1 MAKRNRIKD
10 FFWRHSAGMAFLVM
24 VAFVAFIGFVGYT
37 YAVVTKRFASARQF
51 DSPSRIYSDATPLVP
66 GISYP
71 RALLEPK
78 LNHVG
83 YHEVAARVA
92 NPGEYRYAGGNLE
105 IYLQNFEYPDIE
117 FRALP
122 VVVEMDGSTI
132 RGVKRL
138 DDGAALRGV
147 RVEPELITS
156 IYNNEMED
164 RLPVALSAVPK
175 VVSEAIISTEDKNF
189 YHHQGISIRGTLA
202 ALVTDIRNKN
212 MTHGGSTLTQQLIK
226 NFFLNPERTLP
237 RKLHEALMAVLL

>member
-1 MAKRNRIKD
+1 MSNRNRIKD
-10 FFWRHSAGMAFLVM
+10 FFWRHSAGIAFLVM
-24 VAFVAFIGFVGYT
+24 VAFVGFIGFIGYT
-37 YAVVTKRFASARQF
+37 YVVVTKRFASALQF
-51 DSPSRIYSDATPLVP
+51 DRPSRIYSDATPLVP
-66 GISYP
+66 GMSYP

-92 NPGEYRYAGGNLE
+92 NPGEYRYVNGDLE

-122 VVVEMDGSTI
+122 VVIDMDGAAV

-138 DDGAALRGV
+138 DDGVGLRGI
-147 RVEPELITS
+147 RIEPELITS

-175 VVSEAIISTEDKNF
+175 VLIDAIIATEDKSF
-189 YHHQGISIRGTLA
+189 YHHQGISIRG
-202 ALVTDIRNKN
+202 
-212 MTHGGSTLTQQLIK
+212 
-226 NFFLNPERTLP
+226 
-237 RKLHEALMAVLL
+237 